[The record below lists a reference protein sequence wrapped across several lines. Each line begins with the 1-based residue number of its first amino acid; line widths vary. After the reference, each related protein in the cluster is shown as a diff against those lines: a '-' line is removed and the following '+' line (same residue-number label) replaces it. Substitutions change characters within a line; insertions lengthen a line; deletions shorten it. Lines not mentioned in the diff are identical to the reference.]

1 MPNSPYQRLL
11 ELAFADPAAA
21 TQYLTPATREAYHV
35 FGQAAPAD
43 IAYRFE
49 RVRLGVALA
58 LLRLLAELGDME
70 EARQVLDVLK
80 NALQA
85 PSVAG
90 IDKAMQKGATTF
102 DRLYANLYVNE
113 DGEQVLHLFER
124 TLDADTQRLM
134 DSVIQEALQLV
145 PTLDFSRDEDDED

>member
-1 MPNSPYQRLL
+1 MPTSAYQRLL
-11 ELAFADPAAA
+11 ELAFADSDAAA
-21 TQYLTPATREAYHV
+21 RYLTPATREAYHT

-43 IAYRFE
+43 LAFRFE

-58 LLRLLAELGDME
+58 LLRLLAELGDLE

-90 IDKAMQKGATTF
+90 IDKAMQKGAATF

-124 TLDADTQRLM
+124 TLDADTRALM
-134 DSVIQEALQLV
+134 DDVIAEALQLV
-145 PTLDFSRDEDDED
+145 PTLDFSRDEDDE

>member
-1 MPNSPYQRLL
+1 MPTSSYQRLL
-11 ELAFADPAAA
+11 DLAFAEPAAA
-21 TQYLTPATREAYHV
+21 ARYLTPATHEAYHM
-35 FGQAAPAD
+35 FRQAAPAD

-70 EARQVLDVLK
+70 EARHVLDVLK

-102 DRLYANLYVNE
+102 DQLYANLYVNE

-134 DSVIQEALQLV
+134 DDVIEEALELV
-145 PTLDFSRDEDDED
+145 PMLDFSRDEEED

>member
-1 MPNSPYQRLL
+1 MPASPYQRLL
-11 ELAFADPAAA
+11 ELAFAADPAAA
-21 TQYLTPATREAYHV
+21 DRYLTPTTREAYHA

-43 IAYRFE
+43 LAYRFE

-58 LLRLLAELGDME
+58 LLRLLAELGDMD

-124 TLDADTQRLM
+124 TLDADTRLLM
-134 DSVIQEALQLV
+134 DDVIQEALQLV
-145 PTLDFSRDEDDED
+145 PTLDFSRDEDE